1 MIKYNLICDKDHEFE
16 SWFSDSLKFE
26 KLKKKKLLECI
37 FCSSKRIE
45 KSIMSPMISNSNNSD
60 FPNKF
65 ERELLKEKKRLK
77 QIRKYKS
84 LGYKLNDQ
92 MVLEEFEMR
101 RKLDNSA
108 YSFGTLSLEAILSSN
123 NKFVNYVTRKG
134 LGLVEKNS
142 YFKQFFVRS
151 ATGQDF
157 FKTF

>member
-1 MIKYNLICDKDHEFE
+1 MIKYNLICDNEDEFE

-77 QIRKYKS
+77 QIRKY
-84 LGYKLNDQ
+84 
-92 MVLEEFEMR
+92 
-101 RKLDNSA
+101 
-108 YSFGTLSLEAILSSN
+108 I
-123 NKFVNYVTRKG
+123 
-134 LGLVEKNS
+134 EKNYEYVGKNFS
-142 YFKQFFVRS
+142 KKVREIYYDKKS
-151 ATGQDF
+151 EKKIYGTTTSKERKELADEGVDLISIPWIE
-157 FKTF
+157 KDN